1 MRQLSRLNL
10 FLPVRFPY
18 SDLLAA
24 IFLFFRKS
32 IFRSPCPPVT
42 IVRKDTLLF
51 RCSQSLMTAPCRHQQ
66 VRFVS
71 REEDA
76 EFVECMNC
84 GEVFD
89 AAELRDIAAEE
100 EDAEDSGLAE
110 DSGRNPGKNQ
120 AKKLD
125 R

>member
-1 MRQLSRLNL
+1 
-10 FLPVRFPY
+10 
-18 SDLLAA
+18 
-24 IFLFFRKS
+24 
-32 IFRSPCPPVT
+32 
-42 IVRKDTLLF
+42 
-51 RCSQSLMTAPCRHQQ
+51 MTAPCRHLQ

-100 EDAEDSGLAE
+100 YPPE
-110 DSGRNPGKNQ
+110 NP
-120 AKKLD
+120 D
-125 R
+125 DDPST

>member
-1 MRQLSRLNL
+1 MG
-10 FLPVRFPY
+10 F
-18 SDLLAA
+18 
-24 IFLFFRKS
+24 
-32 IFRSPCPPVT
+32 T
-42 IVRKDTLLF
+42 IVRNDTLFVPVLTT
-51 RCSQSLMTAPCRHQQ
+51 LMSAPCRHLQ

-100 EDAEDSGLAE
+100 DSELTSEDADDEAS
-110 DSGRNPGKNQ
+110 
-120 AKKLD
+120 
-125 R
+125 

>member
-1 MRQLSRLNL
+1 
-10 FLPVRFPY
+10 
-18 SDLLAA
+18 
-24 IFLFFRKS
+24 
-32 IFRSPCPPVT
+32 
-42 IVRKDTLLF
+42 
-51 RCSQSLMTAPCRHQQ
+51 MTAPCRHQQ

-100 EDAEDSGLAE
+100 DAAE
-110 DSGRNPGKNQ
+110 ETKN
-120 AKKLD
+120 ADTEKM
-125 R
+125 

>member
-1 MRQLSRLNL
+1 
-10 FLPVRFPY
+10 
-18 SDLLAA
+18 
-24 IFLFFRKS
+24 
-32 IFRSPCPPVT
+32 
-42 IVRKDTLLF
+42 
-51 RCSQSLMTAPCRHQQ
+51 MTAPCRHQQ

-100 EDAEDSGLAE
+100 EDDDQKSEAAE
-110 DSGRNPGKNQ
+110 
-120 AKKLD
+120 
-125 R
+125 

>member
-1 MRQLSRLNL
+1 MNTS
-10 FLPVRFPY
+10 
-18 SDLLAA
+18 
-24 IFLFFRKS
+24 
-32 IFRSPCPPVT
+32 
-42 IVRKDTLLF
+42 
-51 RCSQSLMTAPCRHQQ
+51 CRHLQ

-100 EDAEDSGLAE
+100 DAAE
-110 DSGRNPGKNQ
+110 ETKN
-120 AKKLD
+120 ADTEKM
-125 R
+125 